1 MLQLLE
7 MKLLFD
13 ARYIRTDFHDGVS
26 RYSTELGNALAKLTP
41 VTFIISE
48 QAQRKLLPHGADV
61 IVMHPTTSSREP
73 LSSVFLNKHKPDVV
87 FSPLQTLG
95 SAGKRFK
102 LVLTLHDLIYYKHRT
117 PPHHLNAAT
126 KLVWR
131 AYHTTYI
138 PQRVTLNAADMIVTV
153 SETSRD
159 EILAA
164 KLTKRP
170 VVVVPNA
177 PRDLHQFLEIT
188 PSVDKKPKN
197 LVYMGSFMR
206 YKNVEALIAGMEY
219 LPGMTLHLL
228 SKITPKRKAELE
240 KCITK
245 DAHVVFHNG
254 VSDQEYANL
263 LADNGVLVSA
273 SRAEGYGLSLAE
285 AANLGVPIVVSDIPP
300 HREVAGE
307 GALYFGANMPR
318 EFANRVMEL
327 DDKSVREKLS
337 KAGKAH
343 IAKFDWD
350 KSAKTLLAAIK
361 NL

>member
-1 MLQLLE
+1 

-48 QAQRKLLPHGADV
+48 QKQREFLPKDAEV
-61 IVMHPTTSSREP
+61 IVLHATTSAREP
-73 LSSVFLNKHKPDVV
+73 LSAVFLNKHKPDVV

-95 SAGKRFK
+95 SVGKRFK

-138 PQRVTLNAADMIVTV
+138 PQRTTLNGADMIVTV
-153 SETSRD
+153 SNTSKQ
-159 EILAA
+159 EILDAH
-164 KLTKRP
+164 LTKRP

-177 PRDLHQFLEIT
+177 PRDLSKFLHEKPT
-188 PSVDKKPKN
+188 VAKKPTN

-219 LPGMTLHLL
+219 LPGRTLHLL
-228 SKITPKRKAELE
+228 SKITPKRKAELQS
-240 KCITK
+240 CHC
-245 DAHVVFHNG
+245 AC
-254 VSDQEYANL
+254 A
-263 LADNGVLVSA
+263 
-273 SRAEGYGLSLAE
+273 R
-285 AANLGVPIVVSDIPP
+285 P
-300 HREVAGE
+300 
-307 GALYFGANMPR
+307 
-318 EFANRVMEL
+318 
-327 DDKSVREKLS
+327 
-337 KAGKAH
+337 
-343 IAKFDWD
+343 
-350 KSAKTLLAAIK
+350 
-361 NL
+361 